1 MAEDSQISATSY
13 SITAESQPMVLNCYT
28 VNNPN
33 LRLGL
38 DKKIYIPLYVNNM
51 RVIACVDSGSDL
63 TLMQHTLY
71 SKLAG
76 NQKLRKSQVGVI
88 NSYSDNVIKVK
99 GETNIFVKFS
109 QYSPPVSLTIIIIE
123 DIAGSI
129 TPFLFGNDSFKTC
142 MATLA
147 YTGNVAD
154 PQPEFTVHVPEKQ
167 NVKLYYA
174 SPSDIMSCKAKYVLE
189 KYETAT
195 LEFKLHPAAPVTRK
209 DEILISSEYWE
220 DVHII
225 TSKTD
230 LDFDTEKD
238 CYLAQ
243 ACAMNLTDN
252 RLVGIA
258 TVGWELLGN
267 YDSIRI
273 SEQNKSRL
281 VKLMSVQ
288 PPVRQILSRVQ

>member
-88 NSYSDNVIKVK
+88 KSYSDNIIKVK
-99 GETNIFVKFS
+99 GETNIYMKFS

-129 TPFLFGNDSFKTC
+129 TPFLFRNDSFKTC

-147 YTGNVAD
+147 YTGNVED
-154 PQPEFTVHVPEKQ
+154 PQPEFTVHIPEKQ

-174 SPSDIMSCKAKYVLE
+174 SPAYIMSCKAEYVLE

-195 LEFKLHPAAPVTRK
+195 LEFKLHPAVPVTRK
-209 DEILISSEYWE
+209 DEILIFSKYWE

-230 LDFDTEKD
+230 LDFDAE
-238 CYLAQ
+238 
-243 ACAMNLTDN
+243 
-252 RLVGIA
+252 
-258 TVGWELLGN
+258 
-267 YDSIRI
+267 
-273 SEQNKSRL
+273 
-281 VKLMSVQ
+281 
-288 PPVRQILSRVQ
+288 

>member
-13 SITAESQPMVLNCYT
+13 AITAESQPMVLNCYT

-88 NSYSDNVIKVK
+88 KSYSDNVIKVK
-99 GETNIFVKFS
+99 GETNIYVKFS
-109 QYSPPVSLTIIIIE
+109 QYSAPVSLTIIIIE

-154 PQPEFTVHVPEKQ
+154 LQPEFTVHVPEKQ
-167 NVKLYYA
+167 KCKIVLRITCRHNVLQGRIY
-174 SPSDIMSCKAKYVLE
+174 
-189 KYETAT
+189 
-195 LEFKLHPAAPVTRK
+195 FR
-209 DEILISSEYWE
+209 EIRNCHFR
-220 DVHII
+220 VQI
-225 TSKTD
+225 TSCSASNT
-230 LDFDTEKD
+230 
-238 CYLAQ
+238 Q
-243 ACAMNLTDN
+243 
-252 RLVGIA
+252 R
-258 TVGWELLGN
+258 
-267 YDSIRI
+267 
-273 SEQNKSRL
+273 
-281 VKLMSVQ
+281 
-288 PPVRQILSRVQ
+288 